1 MFERSQQLIDDIDDE
16 INILLASLNN
26 RTTWTQRCKGELENL
41 KKVLQKKKYKYFLG
55 HPNRYHLST
64 IGESC
69 LYDVPIDRRGELKN
83 FRGMRVRIVCVSSGR
98 YTRLLMA
105 GVTGE
110 TPNNLQVK
118 RVAREYSFP
127 NHSQHD
133 VVYKSPRYL
142 VIRNSAVN
150 PLHIQTKRGE
160 PINLDGID
168 YVLFDGTLR
177 QPIAVFRD
185 AKGKTACARLIGY
198 REEDLPFESLHNA
211 IRSLIKESG
220 RHAWLFS

>member
-41 KKVLQKKKYKYFLG
+41 KTVLQKKKYKSFLG
-55 HPNRYHLST
+55 HPNRYHLSS

-105 GVTGE
+105 GVTDE
-110 TPNNLQVK
+110 TPKNLQVK
-118 RVAREYSFP
+118 RVAREYAFP
-127 NHSQHD
+127 DHSLHD

-142 VIRNSAVN
+142 VIRNPALN
-150 PLHIQTKRGE
+150 PLPLQTKRGE

-177 QPIAVFRD
+177 QPIAVLRD
-185 AKGKTACARLIGY
+185 ANNKAICARLIGY
-198 REEDLPFESLHNA
+198 SVDELTYESLHNA
-211 IRSLIKESG
+211 IRSLIKESIQ
-220 RHAWLFS
+220 RPWIFS